1 MRSPTRAAVLALAT
15 VLVLTSLPAA
25 PAAAEGYRYRV
36 AWATCIGGS
45 GYEQI
50 REVIPCPDGS
60 VLLGGQTNSS
70 DLPVTEGCFQ
80 KQYRGEPMGSG
91 HGGVVMGDCFLMHLG
106 PDGREVRACTFFG
119 GSKQERNVYG
129 MALDRAG
136 NVVIT
141 SATRSA
147 DLPTTEGAFQRT
159 YGGPPADWMVAKL
172 SADLTRCL
180 WCTYVGGSGDDFP
193 RGGLAVDDT
202 DHVYVVGGTASPNFP
217 TTAGV
222 LQRESRGERDAA
234 IVKLKPDG
242 SGLVWATRL
251 GGGGWDGL
259 MGIRVDPAGRCHVA
273 GHTRSTDFPVTPGAP
288 QAACSGKSDAFLA
301 GLAPDA
307 SRLLYATY
315 LGGRD
320 NEFAEHRLAL
330 MPGGD
335 VLLSGVTLSPDFPT
349 TGRAVQRALAGKNG
363 GFLARL
369 SAGGKRL
376 AFSTFLGGGDA
387 EFFLMPTVDARGNI
401 FICGTSRSEDFPV
414 TDGAVQTT
422 FGGASGKWDG
432 DGILAILSPDGSRV
446 LYATYLGGK
455 GADLVR
461 SLAIGPKGEVWL
473 VGNTASADFPTTEG
487 VHQRRCRGECDAFC
501 VKLVPVP

>member
-1 MRSPTRAAVLALAT
+1 MKPSNIIAALIAALLLA
-15 VLVLTSLPAA
+15 SA
-25 PAAAEGYRYRV
+25 PADAAGEAYRYRV

-45 GYEQI
+45 GDEQI

-60 VLLGGQTNSS
+60 VLLGGQTNSP
-70 DLPVTEGCFQ
+70 DLPVTDGCVQ
-80 KQYRGEPMGSG
+80 SRYAGEPMGSG

-106 PDGREVRACTFFG
+106 PEGREVRACTYFG

-129 MALDRAG
+129 MARDRAG
-136 NVVIT
+136 NIVIT
-141 SATRSA
+141 SATRSP

-172 SADLTRCL
+172 SANLKHCL
-180 WCTYVGGSGDDFP
+180 WCTYVGGRGDDFP
-193 RGGLAVDDT
+193 RGGLAVDDR
-202 DHVYVVGGTASPNFP
+202 DFVYVVGTSTSPNFP
-217 TTAGV
+217 TTEGV
-222 LQRESRGERDAA
+222 FQRDRRGERDAA
-234 IVKLKPDG
+234 VVKLKPDG

-251 GGGGWDGL
+251 GGGGRDGL
-259 MGIRVDPAGRCHVA
+259 MGIRVDPDGNCHVA
-273 GHTRSTDFPVTPGAP
+273 GHTQSADFPVTPGAP
-288 QAACSGKSDAFLA
+288 RPTYGGKSDCFLA

-320 NEFAEHRLAL
+320 NEFAEHRPAL
-330 MPGGD
+330 LPGGD
-335 VLLSGVTLSPDFPT
+335 VLLSGVTLSPDFYT
-349 TGRAVQRALAGKNG
+349 TEGAVQRTLKGKND

-369 SAGGKRL
+369 SDDGKRL
-376 AFSTFLGGGDA
+376 AFSTLLGGDDA

-414 TDGAVQTT
+414 TAGAIQTA
-422 FGGASGKWDG
+422 FAGASGPWDG
-432 DGILAILSPDGSRV
+432 DGVLAILSPDGSRV

-455 GADLVR
+455 GGDLVR
-461 SLAIGPKGEVWL
+461 SLALGPKGEVWL
-473 VGNTASADFPTTEG
+473 VGNTASPDFPTTPG
-487 VHQRRCRGECDAFC
+487 VHQPRCRGKSDAFC